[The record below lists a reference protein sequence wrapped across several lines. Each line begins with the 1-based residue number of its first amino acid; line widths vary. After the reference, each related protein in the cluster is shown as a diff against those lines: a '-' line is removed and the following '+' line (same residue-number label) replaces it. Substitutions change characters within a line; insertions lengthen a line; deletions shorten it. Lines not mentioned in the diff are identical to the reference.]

1 MAASRV
7 CPRLRQIVMDEIP
20 TNPGDD
26 RYQLGTT
33 LGADARFWRRAKW
46 NQRFRLLFLVPERAE
61 ADRLCVAWPA
71 NASIASARD
80 VQ

>member
-1 MAASRV
+1 
-7 CPRLRQIVMDEIP
+7 MDEIP

-46 NQRFRLLFLVPERAE
+46 NQRFGCYFWYRSEPKLIVYVWRGP
-61 ADRLCVAWPA
+61 PMH
-71 NASIASARD
+71 
-80 VQ
+80 Q